1 MPTAKK
7 CGSGRQDWYAKP
19 ILTDIQDLS
28 FATHCHPLRWQSFNG
43 HIACKS
49 LKNNEIHSFEVANRG
64 FGIVATF
71 LHTRSFNI
79 LRRSGSGVKRKS
91 SENQ

>member
-1 MPTAKK
+1 MPIAKK
-7 CGSGRQDWYAKP
+7 GGSGSQDWYTKP

-28 FATHCHPLRWQSFNG
+28 FATCCYPLRWHSLND

-64 FGIVATF
+64 FRIVATF

-79 LRRSGSGVKRKS
+79 LRRLGSGVKRKS